1 MSDVSKRFEQLVKSA
16 YKKFADQGFL
26 IPTKTEQGIQV
37 GRVTIV
43 SDGSLKN
50 IVVNGSIIYKDI
62 SLNCVAVKLA
72 NLVALDRDHKLQAE
86 LYKIDVYYSK
96 NYIDSTIFI
105 NSYHKALN
113 EKDEIRA
120 DIMWTRYE
128 IAKEKAE
135 DAKSQAEIL
144 SSFE

>member
-86 LYKIDVYYSK
+86 LYKIDVYYNK